1 MSSFILVFNK
11 MNLVWYVIVYIVIY
25 IIINLILILG
35 RMIVGF
41 EWMRLL
47 N

>member
-11 MNLVWYVIVYIVIY
+11 INLVWYVIVYIVIY

-41 EWMRLL
+41 EWMWLI

>member
-11 MNLVWYVIVYIVIY
+11 INLVWYVIVYIVIY

-41 EWMRLL
+41 EWMILL